1 MDAAGYTTLARQS
14 GLMREMQVV
23 ANNIANA
30 STTGFRREG
39 VIFSE
44 FVSRLDDAPS
54 LSMARASARNIDLSQ
69 AGINQTGGTF
79 DFAIQGEGF
88 FLIETPQ
95 GERLTR
101 AGSFTPSAEGELVNP
116 DGYRLLDQGGAPVFI
131 PPDVGEVALAQD
143 GTLSAK
149 GQPLA
154 QIGIWMPADRNG
166 LRHQGGTL
174 FASEGALVPV
184 EDVKILQGH
193 VEESN
198 VNPISEIAR
207 MIEVQRAYEL
217 GQTFLDREDARIRG
231 LIQTLGR

>member
-1 MDAAGYTTLARQS
+1 MDAAGYTTLTRQS
-14 GLMREMQVV
+14 GLMREMQAV
-23 ANNIANA
+23 ANNIANI

-44 FVSRLDDAPS
+44 YVKRLEDGPS
-54 LSMARASARNIDLSQ
+54 LSMANASARNVDLSQ
-69 AGINQTGGTF
+69 AGISQTGGAF

-88 FLIETPQ
+88 FLIETPDGQ
-95 GERLTR
+95 RMTR

-116 DGYRLLDQGGAPVFI
+116 DGYRLLDQGGAPIFV
-131 PPDVGEVALAQD
+131 PPDAGPVAMAQD
-143 GTLSAK
+143 GTLSAG

-154 QIGIWMPADRNG
+154 RVGLWMPANITE

-174 FASEGALVPV
+174 FSATGTLEPIEGAQ
-184 EDVKILQGH
+184 ILQGY

-217 GQTFLDREDARIRG
+217 GQTFLDREDERVRG
-231 LIQTLGR
+231 VIQTLGR

>member
-1 MDAAGYTTLARQS
+1 MDAGLYTTLTRQS

-23 ANNIANA
+23 AHNIANI

-44 FVSRLDDAPS
+44 YVKRMEDGPS
-54 LSMARASARNIDLSQ
+54 LSMANGDARHMDLRQ
-69 AGINQTGGTF
+69 AGLSQTGGTF
-79 DFAIQGEGF
+79 DLAIQGDGF

-95 GERLTR
+95 GQSLTR
-101 AGSFTPSAEGELVNP
+101 AGSFLPNAEGELVNP
-116 DGYRLLDQGGAPVFI
+116 DGHRLLDLGGGPVFV
-131 PPDVGEVALAQD
+131 PPDVGPVAISTD

-154 QIGIWMPADRNG
+154 QIGLWQPEDPLKMTHG
-166 LRHQGGTL
+166 GGTI
-174 FASEGALVPV
+174 FISAAVVPA
-184 EDVKILQGH
+184 ETATILQGF

-207 MIEVQRAYEL
+207 MIEVQRAYEM
-217 GQTFLDREDARIRG
+217 GQNFLEKEDERMRG
-231 LIQTLGR
+231 VIETLGR

>member
-1 MDAAGYTTLARQS
+1 MEAGIYTTLTRQS

-23 ANNIANA
+23 AHNIANI

-44 FVSRLDDAPS
+44 YVKRMEDGPS
-54 LSMARASARNIDLSQ
+54 LSMALGNARHMDLRQ
-69 AGINQTGGTF
+69 AGLSQTGGTF

-95 GERLTR
+95 GQALTR
-101 AGSFTPSAEGELVNP
+101 AGSFMRNADGELVNP
-116 DGYRLLDQGGAPVFI
+116 DGHRLLDAGGAPIFV
-131 PPDVGEVALAQD
+131 PPDVSGVALSTD
-143 GTLSAK
+143 GTLSGD

-154 QIGIWMPADRNG
+154 QIGLWQPSDPLKMT
-166 LRHQGGTL
+166 HEGGTV
-174 FASEGALVPV
+174 FKSEAV
-184 EDVKILQGH
+184 EPAETTTILQGF

-207 MIEVQRAYEL
+207 MIEVQRAYEM
-217 GQTFLDREDARIRG
+217 GQGFLEKEDERMRG
-231 LIQTLGR
+231 VIQTLGR